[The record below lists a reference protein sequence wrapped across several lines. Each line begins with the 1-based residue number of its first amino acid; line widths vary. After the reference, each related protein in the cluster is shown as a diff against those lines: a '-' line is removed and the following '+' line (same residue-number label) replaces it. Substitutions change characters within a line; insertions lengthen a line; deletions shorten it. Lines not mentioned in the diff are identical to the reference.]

1 MLNSITLINVFAVT
15 FGGGQMHEFPKAPGS
30 GLQVFVSPAKVLPA
44 GNQSGDPVLPALDFT
59 PLMVMG
65 FEAETWQVCVV

>member
-1 MLNSITLINVFAVT
+1 
-15 FGGGQMHEFPKAPGS
+15 MHEFPKAPGS